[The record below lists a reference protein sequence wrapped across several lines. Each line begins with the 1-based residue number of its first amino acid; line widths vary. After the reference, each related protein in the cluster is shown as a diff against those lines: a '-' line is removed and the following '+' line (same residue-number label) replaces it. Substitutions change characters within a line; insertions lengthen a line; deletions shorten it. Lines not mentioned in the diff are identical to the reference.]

1 MRTSVKTAP
10 LLPENSDTMDDQ
22 IEFDINESLKLY
34 LSDAATIPTPDA
46 NPELLDCENDPES
59 LTPPLVNNVLDP
71 VIDAIAEN
79 PEALA
84 RSSVFDTLQFLLKCA
99 PFSSLSATKLSQDS
113 HAELFHSSRQSSAL
127 STQSLGK
134 ILHLIVS
141 GLSNTAEV
149 ANHDIENDEQ
159 ETIPQHKRLLEMY
172 AFLLQW
178 AISGVEAKALEKSTT
193 APARRGGKGAKSK
206 SAAKEDAWDSAGQ
219 IQSAMDVMCR
229 AMKLKLNRIF
239 QTTSDRDTFINL
251 FTRSVYLIMESEARV
266 KINAVRMFC
275 FKVLCVA
282 VKHHGH
288 ALGAQTSIVQNLTY
302 FEHLSEPMSEFL
314 HILAEQYDHHQL
326 SAEILRELAA
336 KEFSQS
342 DTKGPKSVSAFII
355 KLSELEPRLVI
366 KEMGLLAKFLDSESY
381 TLRCAVIEVCGNLL
395 ADLSKQEEK
404 NETTKIQINAFFDT
418 LEQRFLD
425 TAPFCRVKAIQ
436 VFTRICD
443 LEQKFPKR
451 RQHAA
456 ELAMQSLQDKSSNVR
471 RNAVKLLRKLVASH
485 PFSVMH
491 GGQLSRKD
499 WVDRLDAVEAQLDA
513 LQPPPES
520 PGVAQTANG
529 EQRVDEAL
537 LDDATQNPDS
547 RNADE
552 QMNEM
557 TEEKKIEALKKT
569 QEEAA
574 TSEVLGKLQL
584 TRKYYLEALRF
595 IDVIHDASEIA
606 VQLLSSPNKTEVI
619 DVMDFFVTIDAFK
632 VETAR
637 KGIRRMLRL
646 IWTKSNSDEGK
657 GVQTHLID
665 NYRGLFFDAP
675 DMFSPNDA
683 ANFVARNMISL
694 TFGATPAEL
703 TSLEQLLATMFKAG
717 HISDMVVS
725 KLWQVYGVNKEIS
738 RAQRRG
744 AIIVLGMIAFAN
756 PEVVIK
762 EIDTMLRIGLGQLGR
777 QDFVLAKFTCV
788 ALRRMVPA
796 AKKSQEKTA
805 SAGLS
810 RMPNNHEVL
819 QMLASILLTTSA
831 SKDWYGMAEQAIGA
845 IYILSDHPD
854 SLCSEVLR
862 QKTRLVF
869 QQTKNLSSLSRT
881 PSPEP
886 EPDAMDVDD
895 EEEAPNPESDPQQ
908 SEAPKAGQEKPSIA
922 LSELLFTVGH
932 IAVKQIVHLELCELD
947 FKRRK
952 QEQEKNK
959 PINNPSPEKSS
970 GPTPVRRKKT
980 AAEEV
985 LAEKQKEEEKD
996 ELDMIGGTTED
1007 DFTEAIAHIREREL
1021 LYGPNS
1027 LLANFGPLV
1036 TEICA
1041 NNTAYKD
1048 RELQA
1053 QATLCLAKLMCVSS
1067 EYCEKNLPLLIT
1079 ILERSTDPIV
1089 RSNAVIALGDMAVC
1103 FNHLIDENTDFL
1115 YRRLNDAD
1123 ESVKRTCL
1131 MTLTFLILAGQVKVK
1146 GQLGEMAKCLE
1157 DGDKKIAD
1165 LARMFFTELA
1175 TKDNA
1180 VYNQFVDMFSVLTQE
1195 GPLDGGVMEE
1205 EAVKRV
1211 LKFLCGFIEK
1221 VRSFSFYMGDPRA
1234 GRSEEPGCGTTVG
1247 KCTTKKHMFPI
1258 RLLGVVMKLTSYS
1271 NILPSISSVYT
1282 AIFTRP
1288 DTDIIPVG

>member
-1 MRTSVKTAP
+1 M
-10 LLPENSDTMDDQ
+10 EDQ
-22 IEFDINESLKLY
+22 VEFDINEALKLY
-34 LSDAATIPTPDA
+34 LSDSATIPTPDA
-46 NPELLDCENDPES
+46 SPELQDCENDPES
-59 LTPPLVNNVLDP
+59 LTDSLVSHVLDP
-71 VIDAIAEN
+71 VADLISES
-79 PEALA
+79 PEGLMK
-84 RSSVFDTLQFLLKCA
+84 SSAFDTIQFLLKCA
-99 PFSSLSATKLSQDS
+99 PSHPLSSTQCSQEPQ
-113 HAELFHSSRQSSAL
+113 AELFLPSRQSSVL
-127 STQSLGK
+127 STQCLSK

-141 GLSNTAEV
+141 GLATAADV
-149 ANHDIENDEQ
+149 ASHDIENDEQ
-159 ETIPQHKRLLEMY
+159 ETLSHHKRLLEMY
-172 AFLLQW
+172 AFILQW
-178 AISGVEAKALEKSTT
+178 SISSVEAKALEKSAT
-193 APARRGGKGAKSK
+193 APARRGGKGAKAK
-206 SAAKEDAWDSAGQ
+206 SAAKDDVWDSSSQ
-219 IQSAMDVMCR
+219 IQGAMDVMCR
-229 AMKLKLNRIF
+229 VMKLKLNRIF

-266 KINAVRMFC
+266 KITAVRMFC

-302 FEHLSEPMSEFL
+302 FEHLSEPMAEFL
-314 HILAEQYDHHQL
+314 HILSEQYDHHQL
-326 SAEILRELAA
+326 SADILRELAA

-342 DTKGPKSVSAFII
+342 DTKGPKSVSTFIV
-355 KLSELEPRLVI
+355 KLSELVPRLVI
-366 KEMGLLAKFLDSESY
+366 KEMGLLAKFLDSESH

-395 ADLSKQEEK
+395 ADLSKQAEK
-404 NETTKIQINAFFDT
+404 TETTKIQINAFFDT

-425 TAPFCRVKAIQ
+425 TAPFCRVRAIQ
-436 VFTRICD
+436 VFTKICD

-451 RQHAA
+451 RQNAA

-471 RNAVKLLRKLVASH
+471 RNAIKLLKKLVSSH
-485 PFSVMH
+485 PFSLMH
-491 GGQLSRKD
+491 GGTLSHKE
-499 WVDRLDAVEAQLDA
+499 WVERLEAVEAQLDA
-513 LQPPPES
+513 LNPPPDS
-520 PGVAQTANG
+520 PGLAQTASG
-529 EQRVDEAL
+529 EERVDTEL
-537 LDDATQNPDS
+537 LDDATQSLEP
-547 RNADE
+547 
-552 QMNEM
+552 QEM
-557 TEEKKIEALKKT
+557 SEEEKIAAVKKAE
-569 QEEAA
+569 EEAA
-574 TSEVLGKLQL
+574 TSEVVGKLQL

-595 IDVIHDASEIA
+595 IEVVHEASEIA

-646 IWTKSNSDEGK
+646 IWTKGNSDEGK
-657 GVQTHLID
+657 GVQNHLIE
-665 NYRGLFFDAP
+665 NYKGLFFDAP
-675 DMFSPNDA
+675 EIFSANDA

-703 TSLEQLLATMFKAG
+703 TSLEQLLSTMFKSG
-717 HISDMVVS
+717 HISEMVVA

-744 AIIVLGMIAFAN
+744 AIIVLGMIALAS
-756 PEVVIK
+756 PEVVVK
-762 EIDTMLRIGLGQLGR
+762 EIDTMLRIGLGHLGR
-777 QDFVLAKFTCV
+777 QDSVLAKFTCV
-788 ALRRMVPA
+788 ALRRMIPTT
-796 AKKSQEKTA
+796 KKAQDKSV

-810 RMPNNHEVL
+810 RMSNNHEVL
-819 QMLASILLTTSA
+819 RMLASILLTTSA

-845 IYILSDHPD
+845 IYVLSDHPD
-854 SLCSEVLR
+854 ELCSEVLR

-869 QQTKNLSSLSRT
+869 QQTKHLSSLSQ
-881 PSPEP
+881 PSSP
-886 EPDAMDVDD
+886 EPDAMEVDGG
-895 EEEAPNPESDPQQ
+895 EEGPNSETLSEPEEQAPA
-908 SEAPKAGQEKPSIA
+908 SETSGEKPSIA
-922 LSELLFTVGH
+922 LSQLLFTVGH
-932 IAVKQIVHLELCELD
+932 IAIKQIVHLELCELD

-952 QEQEKNK
+952 HDQEKNK
-959 PINNPSPEKSS
+959 SVGNASLDTSM
-970 GPTPVRRKKT
+970 GPTPARRKRT

-996 ELDMIGGTTED
+996 ELDLIGGTTED
-1007 DFTEAIAHIREREL
+1007 DFTEAIVHIREREL

-1048 RELQA
+1048 RNLQA

-1115 YRRLNDAD
+1115 YRRLNDGD

-1157 DGDKKIAD
+1157 DADKKIAD

-1205 EAVKRV
+1205 EAVKRI

-1221 VRSFSFYMGDPRA
+1221 DKHAKNLAEKLAARL
-1234 GRSEEPGCGTTVG
+1234 GRCVSKRQWDDTAYALSLLQHKNEEI
-1247 KCTTKKHMFPI
+1247 TKKLSEGY
-1258 RLLGVVMKLTSYS
+1258 RVVETE
-1271 NILPSISSVYT
+1271 
-1282 AIFTRP
+1282 A
-1288 DTDIIPVG
+1288 

>member
-1 MRTSVKTAP
+1 
-10 LLPENSDTMDDQ
+10 MDDQ
-22 IEFDINESLKLY
+22 VDFDINESLKLY
-34 LSDAATIPTPDA
+34 LSDATTIPTPEAASD
-46 NPELLDCENDPES
+46 LLDCENDPES
-59 LTPPLVNNVLDP
+59 LTPALVDSVLEP
-71 VIDAIAEN
+71 VIDVITEN
-79 PEALA
+79 PEGLS
-84 RSSVFDTLQFLLKCA
+84 RSSAFDTLQYLLKQS
-99 PFSSLSATKLSQDS
+99 PVLSPQSLS
-113 HAELFHSSRQSSAL
+113 
-127 STQSLGK
+127 K
-134 ILHLIVS
+134 ILHLTVS
-141 GLSNTAEV
+141 GLSTAADV

-159 ETIPQHKRLLEMY
+159 ETLHQHKRLLEMY
-172 AFLLQW
+172 GFLLQW
-178 AISGVEAKALEKSTT
+178 SISAVEAKALEKSTT
-193 APARRGGKGAKSK
+193 AATRRGGKGAKSK
-206 SAAKEDAWDSAGQ
+206 STSKDEKWDSSNQ
-219 IQSAMDVMCR
+219 IQGAMDVMCR
-229 AMKLKLNRIF
+229 VMKLKLNRVF

-266 KINAVRMFC
+266 KITAVRMFC

-302 FEHLSEPMSEFL
+302 FEHLSEPMAEFL
-314 HILAEQYDHHQL
+314 HILSEQYDYPHL

-336 KEFSQS
+336 KEFSQN
-342 DTKGPKSVSAFII
+342 DTKGPKSVSAFIV

-366 KEMGLLAKFLDSESY
+366 KEMGLLAKFLDSESHV
-381 TLRCAVIEVCGNLL
+381 LRCAVIEVCGNLL

-404 NETTKIQINAFFDT
+404 SETTKIQINAFFDT

-425 TAPFCRVKAIQ
+425 TAPFCRVRTMQ
-436 VFTRICD
+436 VLTKICD

-451 RQHAA
+451 RQNAA

-471 RNAVKLLRKLVASH
+471 RNAIKLLKKLVSSH
-485 PFSVMH
+485 PFSLMH
-491 GGQLSRKD
+491 GGQLSHND
-499 WVDRLDAVEAQLDA
+499 WTERLEVVERELDA
-513 LQPPPES
+513 LKPPPDS
-520 PGVAQTANG
+520 PGLARTAAG
-529 EQRVDEAL
+529 EEQVDQEL
-537 LDDATQNPDS
+537 LDDATQAEVEPK
-547 RNADE
+547 E
-552 QMNEM
+552 I
-557 TEEKKIEALKKT
+557 TEEEQIAALKKAE
-569 QEEAA
+569 QDAV
-574 TSEVLGKLQL
+574 TSEAIGKLQL

-595 IDVIHDASEIA
+595 IDIIHEASEIA

-646 IWTKSNSDEGK
+646 IWTKGNSDEGK

-665 NYRGLFFDAP
+665 NYKNLFFDAP
-675 DMFSPNDA
+675 ETFTANDA
-683 ANFVARNMISL
+683 ANFIARNMISL

-703 TSLEQLLATMFKAG
+703 TSLEQLLSTMFKAG

-738 RAQRRG
+738 KAQRRG
-744 AIIVLGMIAFAN
+744 AIIVLGMIALAS
-756 PEVVIK
+756 PEVVMK
-762 EIDTMLRIGLGQLGR
+762 EIDTMLRVGLGLLGR
-777 QDFVLAKFTCV
+777 TDLVLAKFTCV
-788 ALRRMVPA
+788 ALRRMIPT
-796 AKKSQEKTA
+796 AKKAQEKTFG
-805 SAGLS
+805 GLAKMS
-810 RMPNNHEVL
+810 NNHEVL
-819 QMLASILLTTSA
+819 RMLASILLTTSS
-831 SKDWYGMAEQAIGA
+831 SKDWYGMAEQAISA
-845 IYILSDHPD
+845 IYVLSDHPD
-854 SLCSEVLR
+854 VLCSEVLR

-869 QQTKNLSSLSRT
+869 QQTKDLKSMSRT

-886 EPDAMDVDD
+886 DAMDIDG
-895 EEEAPNPESDPQQ
+895 EEDVANPEN
-908 SEAPKAGQEKPSIA
+908 EAQEPEPAHAKEEKPSLA
-922 LSELLFTVGH
+922 LSQLLFAVGH

-952 QEQEKNK
+952 QQQEKDK
-959 PINNPSPEKSS
+959 PLSNPSPEKPS
-970 GPTPVRRKKT
+970 GPTPARRKKT

-985 LAEKQKEEEKD
+985 LAEKQNEDEKD
-996 ELDMIGGTTED
+996 ELDLIGGTTED

-1021 LYGPNS
+1021 LYGPSS

-1048 RELQA
+1048 RNLQA
-1053 QATLCLAKLMCVSS
+1053 QATLCLAKLMCVSG

-1165 LARMFFTELA
+1165 LARMFFSELA

-1195 GPLDGGVMEE
+1195 GPLEGGVMEE
-1205 EAVKRV
+1205 EAVKRI

-1221 VRSFSFYMGDPRA
+1221 DKHAKNLAEKLAARLNRCVNKRQWDDTAYALSLLQHKN
-1234 GRSEEPGCGTTVG
+1234 EEISKRVQEGYRVVEVGTE
-1247 KCTTKKHMFPI
+1247 
-1258 RLLGVVMKLTSYS
+1258 
-1271 NILPSISSVYT
+1271 
-1282 AIFTRP
+1282 A
-1288 DTDIIPVG
+1288 